1 MNQHSKYELETF
13 EMQISHSGA
22 QRLLRFAWFVSCD
35 PSNVSPSDE
44 LAMAECQCCVNGAP
58 RLNSTENGNSTH
70 QLILRLLSINN
81 SSSRSRSLA
90 ETDNARVPF
99 IGSCEPRSREWAL
112 AKDRRSRIHFNPS
125 FMNIYVR
132 LLFLQLRSSTRLASC
147 ACRKDN
153 EAFTYACNRGTSLL
167 TQTFNYESAFQNG
180 ARARQ
185 LILVSR
191 NVRRAD

>member
-1 MNQHSKYELETF
+1 M
-13 EMQISHSGA
+13 
-22 QRLLRFAWFVSCD
+22 RFVSRD

-44 LAMAECQCCVNGAP
+44 LAMAECQCCINGAT
-58 RLNSTENGNSTH
+58 RLNSMKDGNSTPA
-70 QLILRLLSINN
+70 N
-81 SSSRSRSLA
+81 STLALDKQFIIAFAVSR
-90 ETDNARVPF
+90 
-99 IGSCEPRSREWAL
+99 G
-112 AKDRRSRIHFNPS
+112 DRQRSRIHSDPS

-167 TQTFNYESAFQNG
+167 TRTFNYESALENG

-185 LILVSR
+185 LILVGR
-191 NVRRAD
+191 NVRGAD